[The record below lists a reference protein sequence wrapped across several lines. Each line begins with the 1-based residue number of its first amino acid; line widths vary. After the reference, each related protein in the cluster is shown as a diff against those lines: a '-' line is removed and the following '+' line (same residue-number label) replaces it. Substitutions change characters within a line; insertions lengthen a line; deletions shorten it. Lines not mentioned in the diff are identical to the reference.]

1 MTAPGAIP
9 PAPVP
14 PPSVLGEGVVWAVT
28 MAICGG
34 AWWHGP
40 VPLRVAIGTVAIGC
54 VLRRPW
60 MLALAGFLL
69 AAALGA
75 RSYAGLQPVS
85 AEPYEGPVTLVADPT
100 DTPFG
105 VRVDVRV
112 GDRRLELEADGAA
125 AGTVG
130 RALSGER
137 LLVDATMRPPPPGAA
152 WLVPRHVVGRLDV
165 ERAEPLDGGAAPWR
179 AANRFRRLLSRGAE
193 SMAEP
198 ARSLYGGFVL
208 GDRRGQT
215 PEVVDDFRGA
225 GLTHVLVVSG
235 QNLAFVLVLLSP
247 VIDRLG
253 LTGRWVATI
262 AVIGAFA
269 ALTRFEPSVLRASAM
284 AAVAVSS
291 MVAGRPSAR
300 GRTLALAVS
309 GLVLID
315 PLLVRSVA
323 FQLSVAA
330 SLGIAVLGPPIV
342 ALLRGPRWWRD
353 AVGVT
358 VAAQLGVAPV
368 IIPRFGGLPVVS
380 LVANVLTVPVA
391 GMVTTWGLPA
401 GVVAGLAGPNVARV
415 LHLPTQWMIGWVAGV
430 ARIGATVPAGE
441 LGMVG
446 LVVVVAGL
454 GGWWAVVRWWPQHR
468 SLRLAAGLL
477 VTAALLAPAWDLRS
491 PPATVRPDRGMEVH
505 RAAGV
510 TVLVLDDPPSP
521 VRVLEG
527 LRRAGVRRLDV
538 VISTRPLTEAM
549 RRALEHRWA
558 IGREVITD
566 RRRE

>member
-9 PAPVP
+9 PAPAP
-14 PPSVLGEGVVWAVT
+14 PPLVLGERVVWAV
-28 MAICGG
+28 ALAVFAG

-40 VPLRVAIGTVAIGC
+40 VPLWAAVGAMVIGG

-60 MLALAGFLL
+60 VLVLVGFLL

-75 RSYAGLQPVS
+75 RSYAGLDPV
-85 AEPYEGPVTLVADPT
+85 ATEPYEGPVTLVADPT

-112 GDRRLELEADGAA
+112 GSRRLELEADGAA

-137 LLVDATMRPPPPGAA
+137 LLVDAMMRPPPPEAP
-152 WLVPRHVVGRLDV
+152 WLVPRHVVGRLEVDH
-165 ERAEPLDGGAAPWR
+165 AEALDGGAAPWR

-193 SMAEP
+193 PMAEP

-208 GDRRGQT
+208 GDRRGQS
-215 PEVVDDFRGA
+215 PEIVDDFRGA

-284 AAVAVSS
+284 AAVAVSA

-300 GRTLALAVS
+300 LRTLALAVA

-330 SLGIAVLGPPIV
+330 SLGIAVLGPLIV
-342 ALLRGPRWWRD
+342 AMLRGPRWWRD

-368 IIPRFGGLPVVS
+368 IVPRFGGLPVVS

-391 GMVTTWGLPA
+391 GLVTTWGLPA
-401 GVVAGLAGPNVARV
+401 GVVAGLAGPGVARV
-415 LHLPTQWMIGWVAGV
+415 LHLPTEWLIGWVAGV
-430 ARIGATVPAGE
+430 ARVSATVPAGE
-441 LGMVG
+441 LGMGG
-446 LVVVVAGL
+446 LAVLVFGLLGL
-454 GGWWAVVRWWPQHR
+454 GAAIRWWPEHR
-468 SLRLAAGLL
+468 PLRMGAGA
-477 VTAALLAPAWDLRS
+477 VVIVALLAPAWALRS
-491 PPATVRPDRGMEVH
+491 PPALVAPDQGMQVRRSGG
-505 RAAGV
+505 A

-538 VISTRPLTEAM
+538 VITPRPLTGAM
-549 RRALEHRWA
+549 RRVLEHRWT
-558 IGREVITD
+558 IGREIVTD
-566 RRRE
+566 PQDE